1 MAAVVMVLGLV
12 PVVQNMHIASSMFVV
27 YTPDSGCTMSSRVS
41 ITTII
46 DLQACNLLSN
56 LLVVVITW
64 YTTRFHGPIA
74 SSNGRGSLMTILRR
88 NGIFASRVIGNMGEM
103 LENDTL
109 AFEGD
114 LDHQETHLNGTQN
127 TESSNHRYMGE
138 EPCPEAD
145 ERGLVALAG
154 ETSNE
159 HGAYDNVVDE
169 EEIPVISNSTSN

>member
-1 MAAVVMVLGLV
+1 
-12 PVVQNMHIASSMFVV
+12 
-27 YTPDSGCTMSSRVS
+27 
-41 ITTII
+41 
-46 DLQACNLLSN
+46 
-56 LLVVVITW
+56 
-64 YTTRFHGPIA
+64 
-74 SSNGRGSLMTILRR
+74 
-88 NGIFASRVIGNMGEM
+88 MGEM